1 MLKLNWSGRRI
12 ALLNPV
18 DASST
23 TLDEVLNL
31 VSIQETDTPIPT
43 ILSSGYEDAT
53 LLYLRSCIPK
63 GQWKV
68 TTLNQLGIEN
78 GGSAL
83 LTLNLTVPNDSTA
96 TMAST
101 STFTAATPPPAP
113 QPSTQS
119 AAVVKNIDMVRDTV
133 KAMPKKAVSNEAT
146 PMQISTAYEE
156 PISQLTSRKA
166 IEQLLSNN
174 FDVDSKE
181 CCLALLKIVNNLLSR
196 PDEPKFRSIN
206 VRNSAFNQKVVG
218 KSGGL
223 EFLYA
228 IGFSL
233 RNDSV
238 GEYLILEAQ
247 DESQSTLEKARQ
259 ELHQAATDLGISI
272 TELPQITI
280 PTRQTTA
287 ARPQPPPLDFDVY
300 RGQMF
305 SIAAAAVGADPT
317 TVAPDGNSYVSKIDR
332 ELNTLTAKTKQL
344 EEEMQSK
351 KMDREI
357 VALLPVQSVSD
368 ESLLALDE
376 GLSVKGDG
384 ALLSARVKRM
394 VEETQKRES
403 VGFTTKAM
411 RDLDKIKQKKI
422 YAFTKLRIC
431 FPDGITV
438 YAKFYPSETVALV
451 KEVLIK
457 DVLLNAC
464 DFDFYVVPPRR
475 ALTLSKSLADEQLVP
490 AAKIHVSWNEAA
502 PTTEYIKPQLFV
514 SKIDEMEFPES
525 KSVLDVAKQ
534 EVEKTSKI
542 NENEMVNKM
551 MGKSGFGS
559 LKSSSKNNSDK
570 SESGQEKKKAP
581 AWFKR

>member
-1 MLKLNWSGRRI
+1 MPAYGRANAKKNVVRPSKDVKIMLKLNWSGRRI

-18 DASST
+18 DASAT

-43 ILSSGYEDAT
+43 ILSSGNEDAS

-63 GQWKV
+63 SQWKV

-83 LTLNLTVPNDSTA
+83 LTLNLTMPNDSTA

-101 STFTAATPPPAP
+101 NAFTAATPPAP

-119 AAVVKNIDMVRDTV
+119 AAIVKNIDKGGATV
-133 KAMPKKAVSNEAT
+133 KAMPKKTVSNDAT
-146 PMQISTAYEE
+146 PIQISTAYEE
-156 PISQLTSRKA
+156 PISQLTPLKA
-166 IEQLLSNN
+166 IEQLLSHN

-181 CCLALLKIVNNLLSR
+181 CCLALLKIVNNLLSK

-228 IGFSL
+228 IGFS
-233 RNDSV
+233 RRIDSS
-238 GEYLILEAQ
+238 GEYLILKPQ
-247 DESQSTLEKARQ
+247 DESQSTLAKARQ
-259 ELHQAATDLGISI
+259 ELHQAATDLGVSI
-272 TELPQITI
+272 AELPQLTI
-280 PTRQTTA
+280 PTRQTAA

-317 TVAPDGNSYVSKIDR
+317 TIAPDGNSYVSKIDR
-332 ELNTLTAKTKQL
+332 ELNILTAKTKQL
-344 EEEMQSK
+344 EEEIQSK

-368 ESLLALDE
+368 ESLFALDE

-394 VEETQKRES
+394 VEETQKRET

-411 RDLDKIKQKKI
+411 RKCLTGHGLLT
-422 YAFTKLRIC
+422 FNRFRLC
-431 FPDGITV
+431 FV
-438 YAKFYPSETVALV
+438 
-451 KEVLIK
+451 
-457 DVLLNAC
+457 
-464 DFDFYVVPPRR
+464 
-475 ALTLSKSLADEQLVP
+475 
-490 AAKIHVSWNEAA
+490 
-502 PTTEYIKPQLFV
+502 
-514 SKIDEMEFPES
+514 
-525 KSVLDVAKQ
+525 
-534 EVEKTSKI
+534 
-542 NENEMVNKM
+542 
-551 MGKSGFGS
+551 
-559 LKSSSKNNSDK
+559 
-570 SESGQEKKKAP
+570 
-581 AWFKR
+581 